1 MRAKVGIFLLSLAL
15 ALSVSPANATLS
27 AAAIPTVFDALL
39 KSATLS
45 NPAMV
50 LIDGATG
57 EVVYEKNPNSA
68 RKPASVIKILAGVAT
83 LKYLDP
89 QSVFTTSI
97 SLGVEKK
104 TLVIAGSY
112 DPWISLDH
120 KVARKMNRASL
131 PNLGFKSIS
140 AIKKVNKNSLKK
152 ITVLY
157 SGLYPQDVANLKR
170 FWAKRGFRPVMKA
183 IKASQVA
190 PSSGDLVVRETSPPI
205 SEILDFT
212 IKWSDNYLA
221 DRLARLSSRAAGN
234 AFSFAGAFDT
244 YKEILTDLEIDSS
257 KLSVIDGSGLSKE
270 NRMSAKMMGELLYK
284 IRKDARYNLLYEF
297 MPLGG
302 VSGTLRSRFLTT
314 APQAIGL
321 VRAKTGSLNG
331 TVTLAGYVESVDREY
346 IFVILADKIPRGTRA
361 NLKAREAIDRILGK
375 IAAPIIQVETPEVIP
390 VETPEAIPAP

>member
-1 MRAKVGIFLLSLAL
+1 
-15 ALSVSPANATLS
+15 
-27 AAAIPTVFDALL
+27 
-39 KSATLS
+39 
-45 NPAMV
+45 
-50 LIDGATG
+50 
-57 EVVYEKNPNSA
+57 
-68 RKPASVIKILAGVAT
+68 
-83 LKYLDP
+83 
-89 QSVFTTSI
+89 
-97 SLGVEKK
+97 
-104 TLVIAGSY
+104 
-112 DPWISLDH
+112 
-120 KVARKMNRASL
+120 
-131 PNLGFKSIS
+131 
-140 AIKKVNKNSLKK
+140 
-152 ITVLY
+152 
-157 SGLYPQDVANLKR
+157 
-170 FWAKRGFRPVMKA
+170 MKA

-375 IAAPIIQVETPEVIP
+375 IAAPIIQVETPEVIQ
-390 VETPEAIPAP
+390 VETPEATPAP